1 MALILD
7 SLYDALKSAG
17 ASEEQARTAARDVA
31 AYDNRLNRIERD
43 LTLLKWMVGAGIAVQ
58 LGTFWMQWQVVDRLA
73 NVESRLTSVESRLGG
88 VEARLDAID
97 VRRSQP

>member
-7 SLYDALKSAG
+7 SLYDALKAAG

-43 LTLLKWMVGAGIAVQ
+43 LTLLKWMVGAVIAVQ

-73 NVESRLTSVESRLGG
+73 GID
-88 VEARLDAID
+88 ARITAIAPSAAGM
-97 VRRSQP
+97 RSSLADD

>member
-31 AYDNRLNRIERD
+31 PYDNRLNRIERD
-43 LTLLKWMVGAGIAVQ
+43 LTLLKWMVGAVIAVQ

-73 NVESRLTSVESRLGG
+73 GID
-88 VEARLDAID
+88 ARITAIAPSAAGI
-97 VRRSQP
+97 RSSPAND

>member
-43 LTLLKWMVGAGIAVQ
+43 LTLLKWMVGAVIAVQ

-73 NVESRLTSVESRLGG
+73 GID
-88 VEARLDAID
+88 ARITAITPSAAGI
-97 VRRSQP
+97 RSSLPDD

>member
-43 LTLLKWMVGAGIAVQ
+43 LTLVKWMVGAVIAVQ
-58 LGTFWMQWQVVDRLA
+58 LGTFWMQWQVVDDLA
-73 NVESRLTSVESRLGG
+73 GI
-88 VEARLDAID
+88 EARITAIAPSAAGM
-97 VRRSQP
+97 RSSLADD